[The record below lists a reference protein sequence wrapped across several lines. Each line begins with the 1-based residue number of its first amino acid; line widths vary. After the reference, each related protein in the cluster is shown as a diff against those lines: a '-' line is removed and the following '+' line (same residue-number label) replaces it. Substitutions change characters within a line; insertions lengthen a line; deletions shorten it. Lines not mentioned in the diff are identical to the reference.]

1 MAYLCIFFQEV
12 CAAHLNIIVFCF
24 QIDSGPCGNFSQT
37 LPYITTAMSW
47 LYVTVTYIQPSD
59 YYGYDYIKLYV
70 KDDKNATSD
79 VITLQIAVMESP
91 CQNKG
96 QCQG

>member
-1 MAYLCIFFQEV
+1 
-12 CAAHLNIIVFCF
+12 
-24 QIDSGPCGNFSQT
+24 
-37 LPYITTAMSW
+37 MSW